1 MIRRI
6 LTVAAVLG
14 FMATVSSCTKETEN
28 DPITISAKDE
38 VNVSAL
44 AGKIVT
50 VDFKT
55 NAIGNAVNPATISVA
70 NGEKIKLPKLT
81 LGTEDAKLLE
91 LKGWSDGTNFYEP
104 EKEYTVSG
112 NTVFNAVWAL
122 KPIKLKDVEKV
133 LTYISDIESDEPI
146 EISLEGSVPDDP
158 NEIFA
163 MIMEASNKQKLSL
176 NLSKLDWEYV
186 EIPAGWQENPESKYY
201 PNKLCGLVL
210 PENATSVN
218 IDGTDIKEITIPKYV
233 TNVDI
238 SDFRALVAGED
249 YYLPSIISSI
259 KFADGSKCTKVT
271 LYGLNK
277 LESID
282 LPAGVSKISIRSCG
296 KLQSINASNATNVD
310 LQGCTALEEVTLDR
324 GIKKITQFAF
334 SETALKSIV
343 IPETVTTIE
352 YYAFYN
358 CKSLQSIV
366 IPSSVTN
373 DIDYGVFM
381 GCESLTSIEV
391 KVKTDEVEEGD
402 KIVEKVVSLP
412 QVVEKVFGGE
422 LLSYYDEEKEEKF
435 LRDNLKITFKKPDGS
450 KVKKSEIE
458 GLSQYQSWRDAV
470 RNAIEISNADLEKA
484 DEIIDGYFDFEKEDE
499 KKTK

>member
-133 LTYISDIESDEPI
+133 LAYISDIESDEPI
-146 EISLEGSVPDDP
+146 EISLEGSVPGEAD
-158 NEIFA
+158 EIFA

-176 NLSKLDWEYV
+176 NLSKLDWEKVKISAYIQPTDDV
-186 EIPAGWQENPESKYY
+186 IENKI
-201 PNKLCGLVL
+201 CGLVL

-218 IDGTDIKEITIPKYV
+218 IKGTDIKEITIPKYV
-233 TNVDI
+233 TSVDI
-238 SDFRALVAGED
+238 ASCYEEHFHKD
-249 YYLPSIISSI
+249 SKISSI
-259 KFADGSKCTKVT
+259 KFADGSKCTEID
-271 LYGLNK
+271 LSRLNE

-282 LPAGVSKISIRSCG
+282 LPAGVSDIDIRYCG
-296 KLQSINASNATNVD
+296 KLQSINASNATKVNFAF
-310 LQGCTALEEVTLDR
+310 CTALEEVTLDR
-324 GIKKITQFAF
+324 GIRSITQTAF
-334 SETALKSIV
+334 SGTALKSIV
-343 IPETVTTIE
+343 IPETVTKIE
-352 YYAFYN
+352 SSAFQD

-366 IPSSVTN
+366 IPSSVES
-373 DIDYGVFM
+373 IEDYVFS

-391 KVKTDEVEEGD
+391 KVKTGEVEEGD
-402 KIVEKVVSLP
+402 KTVEKVVSLP
-412 QVVEKVFGGE
+412 NVESNVFGIE
-422 LLSYYDEEKEEKF
+422 KLSYYDKEKEELF
-435 LRDNLKITFKKPDGS
+435 SRDNLKITFKK
-450 KVKKSEIE
+450 
-458 GLSQYQSWRDAV
+458 
-470 RNAIEISNADLEKA
+470 
-484 DEIIDGYFDFEKEDE
+484 
-499 KKTK
+499 

>member
-55 NAIGNAVNPATISVA
+55 NAVGNAVNPATISVA

-122 KPIKLKDVEKV
+122 KPVKLKDVEKV
-133 LTYISDIESDEPI
+133 LAYISDIESDEPI
-146 EISLEGSVPDDP
+146 EISLEGSVPDHD

-163 MIMEASNKQKLSL
+163 MIIEASNKQKLSL
-176 NLSKLDWEYV
+176 NLSKLDWEKV

-218 IDGTDIKEITIPKYV
+218 IKGTDIKEITIPKYV

-249 YYLPSIISSI
+249 KNFPSIISSI
-259 KFADGSKCTKVT
+259 KFADGSKCTVIK
-271 LYGLNK
+271 LFGLNK

-282 LPAGVSKISIRSCG
+282 LPAGVSYIRIKSCE

-324 GIKKITQFAF
+324 GIEKITQFAF

-352 YYAFYN
+352 YYAFYE

-366 IPSSVTN
+366 IPSSVESIN
-373 DIDYGVFM
+373 EYVFA

-412 QVVEKVFGGE
+412 QVVSEVFGIE
-422 LLSYYDEEKEEKF
+422 KLSYYDKEKEERF

-450 KVKKSEIE
+450 KVKKSEIK

-470 RNAIEISNADLEKA
+470 RNAIEISDADLEKA

-499 KKTK
+499 KQ

>member
-91 LKGWSDGTNFYEP
+91 FKGWSDGTNFYEP

-133 LTYISDIESDEPI
+133 LAYISDIESDEPI
-146 EISLEGSVPDDP
+146 EISLEGSVPDHA

-163 MIMEASNKQKLSL
+163 MIIEASNKQKLSL
-176 NLSKLDWEYV
+176 NLSKLDWKEV
-186 EIPAGWQENPESKYY
+186 TIPAYIQPTDDVIENKI
-201 PNKLCGLVL
+201 CGLVL
-210 PENATSVN
+210 PENATSVKMF
-218 IDGTDIKEITIPKYV
+218 GTEIKEITIPKYV
-233 TNVDI
+233 TSVEINTYGGV
-238 SDFRALVAGED
+238 FNNE
-249 YYLPSIISSI
+249 YKNLPSIISSI

-296 KLQSINASNATNVD
+296 KLQSINASNATNVY

-324 GIKKITQFAF
+324 GIEKITQFAF

-352 YYAFYN
+352 YYAFYD

-373 DIDYGVFM
+373 IDYGVFM

-391 KVKTDEVEEGD
+391 KVKTDEVKEGD

-412 QVVEKVFGGE
+412 NVVSEVFGIE
-422 LLSYYDEEKEEKF
+422 KLSYYDKEKEERF

-470 RNAIEISNADLEKA
+470 RNAIEISDADLEKA

>member
-55 NAIGNAVNPATISVA
+55 NAVGNAVNPATISVA

-91 LKGWSDGTNFYEP
+91 FKGWSDGTNFYEP
-104 EKEYTVSG
+104 EKDYTVSG

-122 KPIKLKDVEKV
+122 KPVKLKDVEKV
-133 LTYISDIESDEPI
+133 LAYISDIESDEPI
-146 EISLEGSVPDDP
+146 EISLEGSVPDHA

-163 MIMEASNKQKLSL
+163 MIIEASNKQKLSL
-176 NLSKLDWEYV
+176 NLSKLDWKSV
-186 EIPAGWQENPESKYY
+186 KIPSGWEESEFVYY

-210 PENATSVN
+210 PENATLVN
-218 IDGTDIKEITIPKYV
+218 IQGTDIKEITIPKYV
-233 TNVDI
+233 TSVTLQNV
-238 SDFRALVAGED
+238 SK
-249 YYLPSIISSI
+249 ISSI
-259 KFADGSKCTKVT
+259 KFAEGSKCTSVS
-271 LYGLNK
+271 LWGLNE

-282 LPAGVSKISIRSCG
+282 LPAMATSININSCG
-296 KLQSINASNATNVD
+296 KLKSLDGSNATQLLVVTSC
-310 LQGCTALEEVTLDR
+310 GALEEVTLDKNVR
-324 GIKKITQFAF
+324 IEAF
-334 SETALKSIV
+334 GGCTSLKSIV
-343 IPETVTTIE
+343 IPEPLSEISIGMF
-352 YYAFYN
+352 AN

-373 DIDYGVFM
+373 ISSGVFS

-391 KVKTDEVEEGD
+391 KVKTDEVEDGD
-402 KIVEKVVSLP
+402 KTVEKVISLP
-412 QVVEKVFGGE
+412 NVESNVFGDE
-422 LLSYYDEEKEEKF
+422 LSYYDKEKEERF
-435 LRDNLKITFKKPDGS
+435 SRDNLKITFKKPDGS

-458 GLSQYQSWRDAV
+458 GLHEYLSWRDAV

>member
-122 KPIKLKDVEKV
+122 KPVKLKDVEKV
-133 LTYISDIESDEPI
+133 LAYISDIESDEPI
-146 EISLEGSVPDDP
+146 EISLEGSVPDHGKK
-158 NEIFA
+158 IFA
-163 MIMEASNKQKLSL
+163 MIIEASNKHKLSL
-176 NLSKLDWEYV
+176 NLSKLDWEKV
-186 EIPAGWQENPESKYY
+186 EIPAYIQPTDDVIA
-201 PNKLCGLVL
+201 NKICGLVL
-210 PENATSVN
+210 PENATEVT
-218 IDGTDIKEITIPKYV
+218 IQGTDIKEISIPKYV
-233 TNVDI
+233 TRVDI
-238 SDFRALVAGED
+238 ASCYEEHFRKD
-249 YYLPSIISSI
+249 SKISSI
-259 KFADGSKCTKVT
+259 KFAEDSKCTSVS
-271 LYGLNK
+271 LRSLGD

-282 LPAGVSKISIRSCG
+282 LPAKANEVYITECG
-296 KLQSINASNATNVD
+296 KLKSIDASNATKINFKD
-310 LQGCTALEEVTLDR
+310 CYALEEVTLDK
-324 GIKKITQFAF
+324 GISDIPSWCFE
-334 SETALKSIV
+334 ETSLKSIV
-343 IPETVTTIE
+343 IPESVTRI
-352 YYAFYN
+352 YNRAFYE

-366 IPSSVTN
+366 IPSSVEN
-373 DIDYGVFM
+373 IGEEVFY

-391 KVKTDEVEEGD
+391 KVKTDEVEEGG
-402 KIVEKVVSLP
+402 KTVEKVVSLP
-412 QVVEKVFGGE
+412 EVNSNVFGDWK
-422 LLSYYDEEKEEKF
+422 LSYYDKEKEELF
-435 LRDNLKITFKKPDGS
+435 SRDNLKITFKKPDGS
-450 KVKKSEIE
+450 KVKKSEIKD
-458 GLSQYQSWRDAV
+458 LSEYGSWRDAV
-470 RNAIEISNADLEKA
+470 RNVIEISEAEQAKEE
-484 DEIIDGYFDFEKEDE
+484 EIIDGYFDFEKEDE

>member
-55 NAIGNAVNPATISVA
+55 NANGNAVNPATISVA

-133 LTYISDIESDEPI
+133 LDYISDFKSDEPI
-146 EISLEGSVPDDP
+146 EISLEGSVPDHA

-163 MIMEASNKQKLSL
+163 MIIKASNKQKLSL
-176 NLSKLDWEYV
+176 NLSKLDWKEVY
-186 EIPAGWQENPESKYY
+186 IPAYMHETDDYIGNYI
-201 PNKLCGLVL
+201 CGLVL
-210 PENATSVN
+210 PEVATSVT
-218 IDGTDIKEITIPKYV
+218 IFGTEIKEITIPKYV
-233 TNVDI
+233 NSVNINASSVD
-238 SDFRALVAGED
+238 VANG
-249 YYLPSIISSI
+249 YKYFPSIISSI
-259 KFADGSKCTKVT
+259 KFADGSKCTDVS
-271 LYGLNK
+271 LFELSK

-282 LPAGVSKISIRSCG
+282 LPAGVSYINIRYCE
-296 KLQSINASNATNVD
+296 KLQSINASNATTVD
-310 LQGCTALEEVTLDR
+310 LSGCTALEEVTLDR
-324 GIKKITQFAF
+324 GIEEIYGNAF
-334 SETALKSIV
+334 YGTALKSIV
-343 IPETVTTIE
+343 IPETVTKIWE
-352 YYAFYN
+352 SAFEN

-366 IPSSVTN
+366 IPSSVKE
-373 DIDYGVFM
+373 ISGSVFK

-402 KIVEKVVSLP
+402 KTVEKVVSMP
-412 QVVEKVFGGE
+412 DVDYIFGDE
-422 LLSYYDEEKEEKF
+422 LLSYYDKEKEEEF

-458 GLSQYQSWRDAV
+458 GLQEYESWRTAV
-470 RNAIEISNADLEKA
+470 RGAIKISDADLEKA